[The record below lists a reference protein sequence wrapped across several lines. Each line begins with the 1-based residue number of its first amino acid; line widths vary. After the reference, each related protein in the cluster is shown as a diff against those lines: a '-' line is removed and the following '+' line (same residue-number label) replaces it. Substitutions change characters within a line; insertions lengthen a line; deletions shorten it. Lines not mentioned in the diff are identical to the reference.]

1 MFLQKTYYIC
11 TTFNCYKQNKM
22 VRKYDVFISYRRDDG
37 AQYARILQ
45 LELEK
50 RGYKV
55 FLDYEE
61 LTDGVFG
68 DNIKE
73 AIKEAPIFLMVLTPK
88 YLERSMESD
97 SWVREEIELAIKNNK
112 HFIPV
117 DPDRHFNGIP
127 TGTPSTIAKVVS
139 THQHSAIDFGQ
150 TLGVTVDMM
159 VNNRIAAHRRK
170 KSSATK
176 WIYVL
181 AFIVAIAIIGAIYSY
196 IQNQESGEEETH
208 TYSKTYSEQLLKAAN
223 TNDKL
228 AQYYLGL
235 AKENGYGTTADASQA
250 VVWYRKAAEQ
260 GLDSAQV
267 NLALCYI
274 NGIGVTKDEQEGLHW
289 LEKAA
294 DSGNS
299 DAMTNMGIFLIN
311 QGKESEGI
319 KWLKDAQKKGN
330 GKARQLLE
338 RLQ

>member
-1 MFLQKTYYIC
+1 MGQ
-11 TTFNCYKQNKM
+11 
-22 VRKYDVFISYRRDDG
+22 KYDVFISYRREDG

-50 RGYKV
+50 REYKV

-88 YLERSMESD
+88 YLERSMEAD
-97 SWVREEIELAIKNNK
+97 SWVREEIELAIKANK

-117 DPDRHFNGIP
+117 DPDHQFNGIP
-127 TGTPSTIAKVVS
+127 TGTPSTIAKVVG

-150 TLGVTVDMM
+150 ALGATVDMM
-159 VNNRIAAHRRK
+159 VNNRITPHIRK
-170 KSSATK
+170 SSSATR
-176 WIYVL
+176 WIY
-181 AFIVAIAIIGAIYSY
+181 AFLFIIAIAIIGVIYGITQY
-196 IQNQESGEEETH
+196 QESDDKESQ

-223 TNDKL
+223 ANDKL

-235 AKENGYGTTADASQA
+235 AKENGYGTTTDASQA
-250 VVWYRKAAEQ
+250 VMWYRKAAEQ

-267 NLALCYI
+267 NLALCYLS
-274 NGIGVTKDEQEGLHW
+274 GIGVTKDEQEGIRW
-289 LEKAA
+289 LEKAIN
-294 DSGNS
+294 SGNS
-299 DAMTNMGIFLIN
+299 DAMTNLGIFLIK
-311 QGKESEGI
+311 QGKEVEGER
-319 KWLKDAQKKGN
+319 WLKEALGKGN
-330 GKARQLLE
+330 DKAKQLLE

>member
-1 MFLQKTYYIC
+1 MHHNYCNKL
-11 TTFNCYKQNKM
+11 NKM
-22 VRKYDVFISYRRDDG
+22 ERKYDIFISYRRDDG

-45 LELEK
+45 LQLEK
-50 RGYKV
+50 REYKV

-88 YLERSMESD
+88 YLERSMEAD

-117 DPDRHFNGIP
+117 DPDHQFNGIP
-127 TGTPSTIAKVVS
+127 TGTPSSIAKVVG

-159 VNNRIAAHRRK
+159 VNNRIAPHIRK

-176 WIYVL
+176 WIYALV
-181 AFIVAIAIIGAIYSY
+181 FIVAIAIIGVIFGHT
-196 IQNQESGEEETH
+196 QNLKSDEEGSQ

-223 TNDKL
+223 ANDQL

-250 VVWYRKAAEQ
+250 VIWYRKAAEQ

-267 NLALCYI
+267 NLALCYL

-289 LEKAA
+289 LGKAA

-299 DAMTNMGIFLIN
+299 DAMANMGVFLIN

-319 KWLKDAQKKGN
+319 KWLKEQ
-330 GKARQLLE
+330 E
-338 RLQ
+338 RE

>member
-1 MFLQKTYYIC
+1 ME
-11 TTFNCYKQNKM
+11 
-22 VRKYDVFISYRRDDG
+22 RKYDIFISYRRDDG

-45 LELEK
+45 LQLEK
-50 RGYKV
+50 REYKV

-73 AIKEAPIFLMVLTPK
+73 AIREAPIFLMVLTPK

-117 DPDRHFNGIP
+117 DPDHQFNGIP
-127 TGTPSTIAKVVS
+127 TGTPSAIAKVVG

-159 VNNRIAAHRRK
+159 VNNRIAPHIRK
-170 KSSATK
+170 KPSATK
-176 WIYVL
+176 WIYAIV
-181 AFIVAIAIIGAIYSY
+181 FIVAIAIIGVIYGFT
-196 IQNQESGEEETH
+196 QNQESGEGESQ

-223 TNDKL
+223 ANDKL

-235 AKENGYGTTADASQA
+235 AKENGYGTPTDASQA

-267 NLALCYI
+267 NLALCYL

-299 DAMTNMGIFLIN
+299 DAMANMGVFYIN

-330 GKARQLLE
+330 DKAKQLLE